1 MLLRGHVPTPHRPG
15 DAGGGRR
22 ARGRCPRVEGQKRWQ
37 EQSVLVISPSNRAAL
52 AHIFFIPV
60 EGTVSADDLCH
71 TPVLSGM

>member
-1 MLLRGHVPTPHRPG
+1 MMLPGMCPQTLLGWAAHGHG
-15 DAGGGRR
+15 AGV
-22 ARGRCPRVEGQKRWQ
+22 ARQ
-37 EQSVLVISPSNRAAL
+37 ESRQERSASVISPSNNAAL